1 LNENNFETTWG
12 NSGQPLVESMVQGDN
27 FAIVAIVVS
36 DLEGNDFFF
45 IILCNKPFFT
55 FKDDFSDGC

>member
-1 LNENNFETTWG
+1 LNESNFESTWG
-12 NSGQPLVESMVQGDN
+12 KSGQPLVESMVQGEN

-36 DLEGNDFFF
+36 DLKGNEFFF

-55 FKDDFSDGC
+55 FKEDFNDVC